1 MSHVNKGLSQQRLI
15 HKNEQGN
22 CYTRNIDINVETQ
35 KESKTLPKKHNS
47 SETTQCKGNLLNA

>member
-35 KESKTLPKKHNS
+35 KESKTLSKKHNS